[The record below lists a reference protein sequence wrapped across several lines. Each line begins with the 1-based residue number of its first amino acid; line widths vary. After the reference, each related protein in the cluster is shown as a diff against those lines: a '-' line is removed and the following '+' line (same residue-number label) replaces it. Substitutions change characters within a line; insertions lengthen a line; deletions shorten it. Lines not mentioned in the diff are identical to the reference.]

1 MTEKYLFDD
10 GDPGFLSDLSQE
22 NRRKEEI
29 SQTWKIIIADDQD
42 EVHSVTKMALRNY
55 IYEGQKLE
63 FLSAYSSEGAK
74 RLIVD
79 NPDAAGILLDVV
91 MESDTAGFDV
101 VKYIREDRQNDIM
114 QIVLRTGQTGQVPEH
129 KVMVEYAIND
139 FKSKTELTAAKL
151 VTSMTAMLRNF
162 QLAHTIQQLNHELT
176 NELSERKIV
185 EKALKESEVRYRV
198 LAETAREIIVSFDFN
213 GSITYMNK
221 YGVDLSK
228 YNVADVLGKN
238 ISEFIVTQ
246 SIMSDNDDYFY
257 EADFI
262 DKNGGKT
269 PVEVSG
275 SLLLKD
281 ETPTGML
288 AIARNVSARN
298 KARDQARMRQEQLFQ
313 ADKMASLGTLV
324 SGVAHEVNNPITSV
338 MLNAPILEKIWT
350 AVIPVLDEHNQKKK
364 DFYIGG
370 MIYSQLRDRVPLLLS
385 DITNSAQRVKS
396 IVNDLKDFA
405 RQTPSDIEIE
415 QIDCNL
421 TIDKAV
427 GLVSNLIKKSTRHF
441 SVTYGKNLPAL
452 KGNVQRVEQ
461 VMINLLVNSCQAL
474 PDDNGS
480 ITVSTRYDTKKKSV
494 IIEVKDQGCG
504 MPPEVLERI
513 KDPFFT
519 TKRNSGGTGLGL
531 SISDQIIQ
539 DHNGELTFDSHPGD
553 GTTARICLP
562 ADSGDHADGQKKGRK
577 KEKIKK

>member
-1 MTEKYLFDD
+1 MTENHLF
-10 GDPGFLSDLSQE
+10 GENGPGLFSGQLQE
-22 NRRKEEI
+22 NRRKEEF
-29 SQTWKIIIADDQD
+29 SRAWKIIIADDQD
-42 EVHSVTKMALRNY
+42 EVHSVTKMALRNFL
-55 IYEGQKLE
+55 YEGQKIE
-63 FLSAYSSEGAK
+63 FLSAYSGEGAK
-74 RLIVD
+74 RLIVH

-101 VKYIREDRQNDIM
+101 VKYIREDLRNDIM

-129 KVMVEYAIND
+129 KVMVNYAIND

-162 QLAHTIQQLNHELT
+162 QLANTIQLLNHELT

-221 YGVDLSK
+221 YGVELSK
-228 YNVADVLGKN
+228 YRTPDVLGKN

-281 ETPTGML
+281 DTPTGML

-298 KARDQARMRQEQLFQ
+298 KALDQARMRQEQLFQ

-338 MLNAPILEKIWT
+338 MLNAPILTKIWD
-350 AVIPVLDEHNQKKK
+350 AVIPVLDEHNQKNE
-364 DFYIGG
+364 DFHVGG
-370 MIYSQLRDRVPLLLS
+370 MIYSQLRERVPLLLS

-415 QIDCNL
+415 KIDCNL
-421 TIDKAV
+421 TIEKAV

-441 SVTYGKNLPAL
+441 SAAYGKKLPPIE
-452 KGNVQRVEQ
+452 GNVQRIEQ

-474 PDDNGS
+474 PDENGA
-480 ITVSTRYDTKKKSV
+480 ITVSTRYDKKKSRV
-494 IIEVKDQGCG
+494 IVEVKDQGCG

-539 DHNGELTFDSHPGD
+539 DHNGELIFDSNPGD

-562 ADSGDHADGQKKGRK
+562 VDTGLQADDQEKGK
-577 KEKIKK
+577 KEK